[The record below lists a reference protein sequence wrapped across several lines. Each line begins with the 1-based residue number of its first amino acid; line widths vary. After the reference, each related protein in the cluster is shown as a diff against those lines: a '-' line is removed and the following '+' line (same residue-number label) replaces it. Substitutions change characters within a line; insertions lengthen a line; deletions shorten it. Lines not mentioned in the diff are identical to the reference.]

1 MTALR
6 QMRWRD
12 LWWLRGQVFATALV
26 IACGIASFVATY
38 GTWQALAQTQ
48 ADYYRQYR
56 FADLF
61 APVKR
66 APLSLRNKLEQVP
79 GVAQVALRVNA
90 EILLDDG
97 NREVLTS
104 ARLVSLP
111 PQQPAL
117 NGLYLRSGRWPEAG
131 GQNEVLVSETFAKA
145 NGWRPGAR
153 IAVIMNGRREQLQ
166 VVGIALAPEFIYEVG
181 TGALLPDAKRFG
193 VMWMAYE
200 RLAPAVGMQ
209 GAFNE
214 ALFRLQ
220 RGANAADVIAR
231 LDILL
236 AAYGGVGAYG
246 RDDHPSHQFI
256 RDEISQNRIH
266 TTFVPAIFLS
276 VAAFLLHVTLS
287 RLISLQR
294 GEIGL
299 LKAFGYSAS
308 QIGRHYVL
316 LALTMALLGT
326 VPGIAIGAWL
336 GEALTVIYND
346 YYHFPSLR
354 YVLHPFN
361 VLLALVIAGSAAL
374 FGALLPVRRAIALAP
389 AEAMQ
394 PEPPPRFHAG
404 PWERVAIVLSRTP
417 VWRMTVR
424 QLLRR
429 RARTL
434 FSLLAASTAMAILVL
449 GGFGFDTLDAVMREQ
464 FDELNREQVTVQLRE
479 ARGDNALSAFYRLPG
494 VLQAEAFRQ
503 IPVRLQH
510 GHHSK
515 RLAVLA
521 MSPTATLRVWRDE
534 REQRLHV
541 PQTGISLSQTLAD
554 QLAVKRGDTVTV
566 TVLEGQRR
574 QRELQVQQI
583 TEQWLGLGA
592 YVSPETGQ
600 LLLGDGGTVSGAW
613 LRVDEQAWPALS
625 TTLRETPWLA
635 ASVRKADIKASMD
648 AMLERSVEV
657 ATLINILFAGA
668 IAFGVIYNNLRI
680 ALSERGRELASLR
693 VLGFTRQEV
702 LQILLAEQAV
712 ILLLAVP
719 LGGLLGYGLC
729 AWLSERLVTDAYRLP
744 LVVNADT
751 YGTAALVLLVA
762 AALSTVVVA
771 KRLAKMNVVDV
782 LKTRE

>member
-1 MTALR
+1 MSALA

-48 ADYYRQYR
+48 QEYYRQYR
-56 FADLF
+56 FAEVF

-66 APLSLRNKLEQVP
+66 APLTMVSKLEQLA
-79 GVAQVALRVNA
+79 GVAQVAVRINA
-90 EILLDDG
+90 EIILDAPE
-97 NREVLTS
+97 REVLTS

-111 PQQPAL
+111 PEQPSL
-117 NGLYLRSGRWPEAG
+117 NGIYLRRGRWPSAHVG
-131 GQNEVLVSETFAKA
+131 NEVLVSETFAKA
-145 NGWRPGAR
+145 NAWQPGT
-153 IAVIMNGRREQLQ
+153 VIPVILNGRRETLL

-193 VMWMAYE
+193 VMWMAYD

-214 ALFRLQ
+214 ALFTLQ
-220 RGANAADVIAR
+220 RGVSVSAVIANI
-231 LDILL
+231 DALL
-236 AAYGGVGAYG
+236 TVYGGTGAYD
-246 RDDHPSHQFI
+246 RNDHPSHQFI

-299 LKAFGYSAS
+299 LKAFGYSS
-308 QIGRHYVL
+308 MQIGHHYVT
-316 LALTMALLGT
+316 LAMTMALLGA
-326 VPGIAIGAWL
+326 VPGILLGAWL

-354 YVLHPFN
+354 YVLHAFN
-361 VLLALVIAGSAAL
+361 VLLACVIAIGAAF

-404 PWERVAIVLSRTP
+404 RWERLATWLSHTP
-417 VWRMTVR
+417 TWRMTVR

-429 RARTL
+429 RLRAL

-464 FDELNREQVTVQLRE
+464 FDELNREHVTVQLRE
-479 ARGDNALSAFYRLPG
+479 PRGNDALSAFYRLPG
-494 VLQAEAFRQ
+494 VLEAEAFRQ
-503 IPVRLQH
+503 IPVRLRHDHYQ
-510 GHHSK
+510 K
-515 RLAVLA
+515 RLVITA
-521 MSPTATLRVWRDE
+521 MPTTASLRVWRDFRGE
-534 REQRLHV
+534 VLPLPEN
-541 PQTGISLSQTLAD
+541 GISLSQTLAT
-554 QLAVKRGDTVTV
+554 QLQVSRGDKVLV
-566 TVLEGQRR
+566 EVLEGQRR
-574 QRELQVQQI
+574 QRLLQVEQL

-592 YVSPETGQ
+592 YVSPATAQ
-600 LLLGDGGTVSGAW
+600 WLLGDGGTVSGAW
-613 LRVDEQAWPALS
+613 LRIDDQAWPALAS
-625 TTLRETPWLA
+625 TLRETPWLA
-635 ASVRKADIKASMD
+635 ASVRKADLKASMD

-657 ATLINILFAGA
+657 ATFINILFAGA

-719 LGGLLGYGLC
+719 LGSVLGYGLC

-744 LVVNADT
+744 LVVNGDT
-751 YGTAALVLLVA
+751 YLSAALVLLVA
-762 AALSTVVVA
+762 AILSAIVVA